1 MAERMKGLAP
11 LAIAVGVLA
20 FLWCELALNFT
31 FHWVTSGDLGNG
43 LHLPSNFH
51 LIVPAAFVSWGMFF
65 AAGADNA
72 ALRKVSLSVV
82 VGAVGALLL
91 MVLGSATAG
100 LPDFWGLSLW
110 VGILALGLVLVAA
123 AGDGYFTPAAFGG
136 FACVVFWW
144 LATGLDGWADKGG
157 GVGNSVKALGDP
169 ATAGAGAFG
178 GVLSTPYGWVF
189 VNITVSLVCGC
200 LLGALS
206 VRLAGV
212 LTPKP
217 QPARSPGGRGAAAAG

>member
-11 LAIAVGVLA
+11 LAIAVGILA
-20 FLWCELALNFT
+20 FAWVEIALNFS
-31 FHWVTSGDLGNG
+31 FHWATSGDLGNG
-43 LHLPSNFH
+43 LHLPSSFH
-51 LIVPAAFVSWGMFF
+51 LIVPAAFVSWGLFF

-72 ALRKVSLSVV
+72 ALRKVALSTVI
-82 VGAVGALLL
+82 GAIGALLL
-91 MVLGSATAG
+91 MILGSATAD
-100 LPDFWGLSLW
+100 LPDFWGLALW
-110 VGILALGLVLVAA
+110 VGLLATVLVLLGAT
-123 AGDGYFTPAAFGG
+123 DSYHTPSAFGG

-144 LATGLDGWADKGG
+144 FATGLDGWADKGG

-189 VNITVSLVCGC
+189 VNITVTLVIGV
-200 LLGALS
+200 LLGAAS

-217 QPARSPGGRGAAAAG
+217 RTVASPRGASPAH